1 MKVENTVK
9 TSLSRSIKNRKS
21 KSQLG
26 DITGRDLKALIKLQC
41 KETDIDMKHIFGSG
55 IGDMEAS
62 FILSVMMDLN

>member
-41 KETDIDMKHIFGSG
+41 KETDIDMKYIFGSG
-55 IGDMEAS
+55 IGDWEAGIILGTMME
-62 FILSVMMDLN
+62 LN